1 MIDRRTFLKLSG
13 TGTAVAV
20 LAPMAVLE
28 TGCAF
33 SVSGTLSVIISAVQ
47 GILKYVAGSAPWA
60 QELSAA
66 LNALQSAE
74 STWQTGGAVV
84 IIIDA
89 LNTLEAVLAEIPLT
103 MIYSPLID
111 LIVTGIEAVINYFNP
126 PAATLAKPRATLQT
140 NPHMGRI
147 HLKNPGTFETPQ
159 GSFKQQYNDAA
170 TGLGLTQLK
179 VA

>member
-1 MIDRRTFLKLSG
+1 MNRRNLLKSVGALF
-13 TGTAVAV
+13 TVALLPITLP
-20 LAPMAVLE
+20 LAA
-28 TGCAF
+28 CSF
-33 SVSGTLSVIISAVQ
+33 SVSGTLSVIIGAVQ

-60 QELSAA
+60 TDLSAA
-66 LNALQSAE
+66 LNALQQAE
-74 STWQTGGAVV
+74 ATWQSGGAVA

-89 LNTLEAVLAEIPLT
+89 LNTLEAVCAVIPLT

-126 PAATLAKPRATLQT
+126 PVASLSRPRATLLT

-147 HLKNPGTFETPQ
+147 ALKTPGSFETQQ
-159 GSFKQQYNDAA
+159 GSFKQQYNDVA

-179 VA
+179 IA